1 MFHKR
6 WQNKV
11 LQAKC
16 GSKRLSVLLENV
28 HKTFSKR
35 SQNVH
40 KTFSKRSQNVHK
52 AFSKRSRNVLKTFSK
67 RSQNVLKTFT
77 KRSQNVQKSSQ
88 NVHKTFSKRSQN
100 VLKTFTKC
108 SQNVFK
114 TFTKRSKNVL
124 KTSSKR
130 SQNVLKTFTKPP
142 ITFHSLFIQNVSRK
156 VCRTSRCYFMRHS
169 EYKNVLS
176 TNFGLPAGAMLRAL
190 RCLETLR
197 DAARCQLLRAAC
209 TPNPTSAKHLS
220 CSFRPVVLVRE
231 LSSFYRFLWGH
242 REVKGFRHIQQATE
256 LLQQIV
262 Q

>member
-1 MFHKR
+1 MSVRYPGKR
-6 WQNKV
+6 
-11 LQAKC
+11 
-16 GSKRLSVLLENV
+16 SKNV

-40 KTFSKRSQNVHK
+40 KTFTKRSLNVHKTFTKRSQNVHK
-52 AFSKRSRNVLKTFSK
+52 TFTKRSQNVLKTLQNVLKTFKKRSQNVRKTFSK

-77 KRSQNVQKSSQ
+77 KRSQNVL
-88 NVHKTFSKRSQN
+88 KTFTKRSQN
-100 VLKTFTKC
+100 VLKTFT
-108 SQNVFK
+108 
-114 TFTKRSKNVL
+114 
-124 KTSSKR
+124 KR

-156 VCRTSRCYFMRHS
+156 FCRTSRCYFMRHS

-176 TNFGLPAGAMLRAL
+176 TTFRLPTGAMLRAL
-190 RCLETLR
+190 RCLETQR
-197 DAARCQLLRAAC
+197 DAARCQLLRAPC

-220 CSFRPVVLVRE
+220 CSFRSVVLVRE
-231 LSSFYRFLWGH
+231 LSPFYRFLWGH
-242 REVKGFRHIQQATE
+242 REVQGYRHIQQATE